1 MRIRVSALLP
11 MALCLVAA
19 PAMAAEVVLTIA
31 RASLPAETDAPGSD
45 VVHVRLDP
53 DSARKFAE
61 FSGQHIGEMAE
72 VYVGDRLV
80 FSARLSE
87 AITSGNLALF
97 VGAGDERIGRPRDLL
112 ERLEAGAPIRV
123 IAPSMKE

>member
-1 MRIRVSALLP
+1 MRFQVSALLW
-11 MALCLVAA
+11 MALCLVVA
-19 PAMAAEVVLTIA
+19 PVMAAEVVLTIA
-31 RASLPAETDAPGSD
+31 GASLPAETDAPGSD

-72 VYVGDRLV
+72 FYLDDQLV

-97 VGAGDERIGRPRDLL
+97 VGAGDERIGRPQDLL
-112 ERLEAGAPIRV
+112 ERFEAGVPIRV